1 VPTPSPTPRNANH
14 GRDVH
19 AVIPADFRLESGER
33 LLAGRVQGR
42 LHGPDNGPLVAVS
55 GGISSGRF
63 PSLDAAGQPGWW
75 PWVVSRGGPVD
86 LETTRVLAFDFL
98 PGDGEELVTITATDQ
113 ARLLALLLDG
123 IGEPRLDAFVGASY
137 GGVVA
142 LAFAATLPDRIGRL
156 VVISAA
162 HRTHPMA
169 TAWRG
174 LQRRILSFAR
184 KAGQEAEGIAL
195 ARELAMTSYRTPE
208 EFGLRF
214 ASTAPAA
221 AGEAYPVCEYLTAR
235 GAAYSRTMGVDR
247 WISLSDSLDRH
258 DLAPERILAP
268 LTLVG
273 FTSDRLVPIDDL
285 RDLAARV
292 PTLERFIEAPSI
304 FGHDAF
310 LKERELISRALTDA
324 LLPLFARARE
334 IAA

>member
-1 VPTPSPTPRNANH
+1 MPTPSPTPH
-14 GRDVH
+14 PQIDGRDVQ
-19 AVIPADFRLESGER
+19 AMIPADFRLESGET
-33 LLAGRVQGR
+33 LMADRVQGR
-42 LHGPDNGPLVAVS
+42 LIGQDQGPLIAVA

-63 PSLDAAGQPGWW
+63 PAQDAAGAPGWW
-75 PWVVSRGGPVD
+75 SWLVCRGGAVDPV
-86 LETTRVLAFDFL
+86 RARILAFDFL
-98 PGDGEELVTITATDQ
+98 PGEGEAIVTITPTDQ
-113 ARLLALLLDG
+113 ARLLSLLLDG

-142 LAFAATLPDRIGRL
+142 LAFAAAFPDRIGRL

-169 TAWRG
+169 TALRG
-174 LQRRILSFAR
+174 LQRRLLAFGRAT
-184 KAGQEAEGIAL
+184 GQEAQGVAL
-195 ARELAMTSYRTPE
+195 ARELAMISYRTPE

-221 AGEAYPVCEYLTAR
+221 AGDAYPVCEYLGAR
-235 GAAYSRTMGVDR
+235 GAAYRQVMSVDR

-258 DLAPERILAP
+258 AVAPERIRAP
-268 LTLVG
+268 LTLIG

-285 RDLAARV
+285 RDLATRV
-292 PTLERFIEAPSI
+292 PTLERFVEAPSI

-310 LKERELISRALTDA
+310 LKERELISRTLTAA
-324 LLPLFARARE
+324 LLPLFTRPRE

>member
-1 VPTPSPTPRNANH
+1 MPTPSPMPPPLIH
-14 GRDVH
+14 GRDIH
-19 AVIPADFRLESGER
+19 AIIPADFQLESGER
-33 LLAGRVQGR
+33 LMADRIQGR
-42 LHGPDNGPLVAVS
+42 LHGPDDGPLIAVA

-63 PSLDAAGQPGWW
+63 PALDAEGAPGWW
-75 PWVVSRGGPVD
+75 PWLVCRGGAVD
-86 LETTRVLAFDFL
+86 PGRARVLAFDFL
-98 PGDGEELVTITATDQ
+98 PGNDQGTVTITATDQ

-137 GGVVA
+137 GGIVA
-142 LAFAATLPDRIGRL
+142 LAFAAAFPDRIGRL

-174 LQRRILSFAR
+174 LQRRILTFAR

-221 AGEAYPVCEYLTAR
+221 AGESYPVCEYLTAR
-235 GAAYSRTMGVDR
+235 GAAYGQVMAVDR

-258 DLAPERILAP
+258 VVAPEQILAP

-292 PTLERFIEAPSI
+292 PALKRFVEAPSI

-310 LKERELISRALTDA
+310 LKERELISRTLTDA
-324 LLPLFARARE
+324 LLPVFTRSREFAA
-334 IAA
+334 

>member
-1 VPTPSPTPRNANH
+1 MPTASPTPRKATY
-14 GRDVH
+14 GRDIH

-33 LLAGRVQGR
+33 LLAGRIQGR
-42 LHGPDNGPLVAVS
+42 LHGPDAGPLVAVS

-63 PSLDAAGQPGWW
+63 PSLDAAGEPGWW
-75 PWVVSRGGPVD
+75 PWVVCRGGPVNV
-86 LETTRVLAFDFL
+86 ECTRVLAFDFL
-98 PGDGEELVTITATDQ
+98 PGDGEAIVTITATDQ

-142 LAFAATLPDRIGRL
+142 LAFAADFPDRIGRL

-174 LQRRILSFAR
+174 IQRRILAFAR
-184 KAGQEAEGIAL
+184 SAGQEAEGIAL

-214 ASTAPAA
+214 ASVAPTA
-221 AGEAYPVCEYLTAR
+221 AGESYPVCDYLTAR

-258 DLAPERILAP
+258 DLDPARVLAP
-268 LTLVG
+268 VTLIG

-292 PTLERFIEAPSI
+292 PNLERFVEAPSI

-310 LKERELISRALTDA
+310 LKERDLISHTLSDA
-324 LLPLFARARE
+324 LLPLFTRTRE